1 MHANLLEML
10 LFAVDMFHMSLKSI
24 RLLSLQSSCYVHI
37 SLIRVVVALIPYT
50 SEDEIPATAYPM
62 V

>member
-37 SLIRVVVALIPYT
+37 FLIRVVVGLIPYT
-50 SEDEIPATAYPM
+50 SKDEIPATAYPM